1 MTVLESIGKGER
13 ASSPEGTRHFHS
25 SSTHSSDEQCLLF
38 CGEPFVGDESPSDAR
53 RGGDTSEDT
62 FTSVCKARLSRGDTA
77 TSASGVAAS
86 GLALLLCVG
95 RPALRPSIFIRPH
108 HDAVNPSIN
117 ASALRGYSSDS
128 NGFLPFYCE
137 DADTVAQSAC
147 STAVTGLAC
156 CSQLIASRGNRRP
169 DFPSLTGALAVCAIF
184 LARSPP
190 PPFERRSDVWGTSD
204 GGVVRQ

>member
-38 CGEPFVGDESPSDAR
+38 CGEPSVGDESPSDAR

-62 FTSVCKARLSRGDTA
+62 FTSVCKARLSRA
-77 TSASGVAAS
+77 WKHQAWQRP
-86 GLALLLCVG
+86 GLALPLCVG
-95 RPALRPSIFIRPH
+95 RPALRPSIFLRPH

-147 STAVTGLAC
+147 STAVTGLAAD
-156 CSQLIASRGNRRP
+156 SESWE
-169 DFPSLTGALAVCAIF
+169 
-184 LARSPP
+184 PP
-190 PPFERRSDVWGTSD
+190 A
-204 GGVVRQ
+204 